1 MVLFFRFKWDKI
13 RSIFAGKGFMMI
25 KKAFA
30 LAAMLFF
37 GAIGQA
43 AAVCTLEETQAKAQ
57 AFQEAG
63 QDLARKDQ
71 AKYQEVMTAIQNNP
85 PQQPGDLDALC
96 NYYDE
101 WIKKM
106 Q

>member
-1 MVLFFRFKWDKI
+1 ML
-13 RSIFAGKGFMMI
+13 IFA
-25 KKAFA
+25 
-30 LAAMLFF
+30 AA
-37 GAIGQA
+37 GQA
-43 AAVCTLEETQAKAQ
+43 AAACTPEETQAKAQ
-57 AFQEAG
+57 AFQEATV
-63 QDLARKDQ
+63 DLARKDQ

-85 PQQPGDLDALC
+85 PQQSGDLDALC

>member
-1 MVLFFRFKWDKI
+1 
-13 RSIFAGKGFMMI
+13 MI

-30 LAAMLFF
+30 LYAILFL
-37 GAIGQA
+37 GAVSPA
-43 AAVCTLEETQAKAQ
+43 AAACTPEETQAKAQ
-57 AFQEAG
+57 AFQEATI
-63 QDLARKDQ
+63 DLARKDQ

-85 PQQPGDLDALC
+85 PQQSGDLDALC